1 MQDFSTLVA
10 PDVMCTELA
19 RDDAADA
26 VPRAARR
33 TVSDL
38 VRGADDRLLV
48 VVGPCS
54 LHDPEAGLDYA
65 GKLAAL
71 HRELADDLFIVMR
84 TYFEKPRTTLG
95 WKGLINDPHLDG
107 GHDVAAGLRMA
118 RRFLLDVAALGLPA
132 GCEFLDPIAAGYVAD
147 LISWGAIGARTT
159 ESQTHREL
167 ASGLPMP
174 IGFKNAVDGDPQ
186 TAIDACRAAASG
198 HVFLGIDRHGRASV
212 VRSGGNDACH
222 LILRGGRRG
231 PNYQAEHVDAAL
243 TALSHAGLGQTLVI
257 DASHGN
263 SGKDQ
268 RRQPVVARAIGDQVA
283 AGNTGIVGVMLESFL
298 VPGRQEPGRRAG
310 LVYGQSV
317 TDACLGFAETA
328 DVLADLAESVR
339 KRRATVGRPAVAAA
353 AV

>member
-1 MQDFSTLVA
+1 MQDISPLVSPA
-10 PDVMCTELA
+10 ALHRELA
-19 RDDAADA
+19 PDDAAVA
-26 VPRAARR
+26 VPRAARQA
-33 TVSDL
+33 VSDL
-38 VRGADDRLLV
+38 VRGIDDRLLV

-54 LHDPEAGLDYA
+54 LHEPDAGIDYA
-65 GKLAAL
+65 AKLARL

-107 GHDVAAGLRMA
+107 SHDVGTGLRMA

-132 GCEFLDPIAAGYVAD
+132 ACEFLDPIAAGYVAD

-159 ESQTHREL
+159 ESQVHREL

-174 IGFKNAVDGDPQ
+174 IGFKNSVDGDPQ

-198 HVFLGIDRHGRASV
+198 HVFLGMDSDGRASV
-212 VRSGGNDACH
+212 VTSGGNDACH
-222 LILRGGRRG
+222 LILRGGRSG
-231 PNYQAEHVDAAL
+231 PNYRAENVAAAL
-243 TALSHAGLGQTLVI
+243 DALSRAGLPAALVI

-263 SGKDQ
+263 SGKDH
-268 RRQPVVARAIGDQVA
+268 RRQPVVARDIGDQVA

-298 VPGRQEPGRRAG
+298 VPGRQEPGRRAD

-317 TDACLGFAETA
+317 TDACLGFDETA
-328 DVLADLAESVR
+328 DVLVDLAEATR
-339 KRRATVGRPAVAAA
+339 KRRATVGRPEVVAAR
-353 AV
+353 V